1 MQPWAEYQNNLN
13 IFRAW
18 DKETRVNSTNYYR
31 TTGKMRKMRLFI
43 CCTVQ
48 ENAVLSGL
56 PYFLMWTGTIKL
68 PTDLKYNSKE
78 AEK

>member
-1 MQPWAEYQNNLN
+1 M
-13 IFRAW
+13 
-18 DKETRVNSTNYYR
+18 
-31 TTGKMRKMRLFI
+31 

-68 PTDLKYNSKE
+68 PTHLKYNSKE
-78 AEK
+78 ADK